1 MSTVRLYGRDTQLQV
16 RVRLL
21 SAWAAVMQ
29 FHNSILKPRCN
40 VSAGCSAS
48 SWRLRTVRASL
59 TNSST
64 PPHSTVFTVVSATG
78 QDTGLPVDVVTVMG
92 VPALEV
98 SVPADSALYWTAPGL
113 LAGWSSLHVP
123 VVTHDK
129 LVIEACCQLIVVICV
144 CFSR

>member
-29 FHNSILKPRCN
+29 FHNSILKPWCN
-40 VSAGCSAS
+40 VSADCSAS

-64 PPHSTVFTVVSATG
+64 PPHSTDFTVVVSAAG
-78 QDTGLPVDVVTVMG
+78 QDAGLSVEVVTVTGLP
-92 VPALEV
+92 ALEI
-98 SVPADSALYWTAPGL
+98 SVPADSAIYWTAPGL
-113 LAGWSSLHVP
+113 LAGQSSLYVR
-123 VVTHDK
+123 VEMRDK
-129 LVIEACCQLIVVICV
+129 LVIEACCQLIVVNWCL
-144 CFSR
+144 FP